1 MLKPVLKIRFTG
13 SRRVGRIARS
23 ENSPGCPLHVYEI
36 DVPAESIHLKD
47 FILPENLSAIDGVI
61 ICYDSSD
68 EASFK
73 PVEGL
78 LRALQFQNLFMGV
91 RGFHSPHFFKGDIAP

>member
-1 MLKPVLKIRFTG
+1 M
-13 SRRVGRIARS
+13 GRIAHS
-23 ENSPGCPLHVYEI
+23 ENTPGCPLHVFEI
-36 DVPAESIHLKD
+36 EVPSESVDLD
-47 FILPENLSAIDGVI
+47 GFVWPSSLSTIDGVI

-78 LRALQFQNLFMGV
+78 LRTYNPETSFRQSMFYRRIL
-91 RGFHSPHFFKGDIAP
+91 